1 MPYTAEIS
9 RSNPSCFIFLV
20 DQSTSMEEPFGGG
33 DGTRR
38 TKQAGVADATNR
50 LLDNL
55 VIKCSK
61 DEGIRDY
68 YQVSVIGYGTR
79 VGSALQ
85 GSLAGREL
93 VPISEIEANSRIVQR
108 TREVDDGLGGL
119 RQERVDFPTWIDPIA
134 SGGTPMAEALGMA
147 DGILRNWIAQ
157 HPDCFPPI
165 VINITDGEPNT
176 PPEAAAEALKSIR
189 SSDGNVL
196 LFNIHL
202 SSKPFPKIEYPDT
215 EQFLADEY
223 ARLLFRMSSV
233 LPPHLVAELKQ
244 EGYPVSDNSR
254 GFVFNADSIA
264 LIKFLNIGTRPSN
277 LR

>member
-1 MPYTAEIS
+1 MPYTAEIR

-20 DQSTSMEEPFGGG
+20 DQSTSMSDPFGGG
-33 DGTRR
+33 EGTRR
-38 TKQAGVADATNR
+38 MKQNGVADATNR

-61 DEGIRDY
+61 DEGIRDFY
-68 YQVSVIGYGTR
+68 HVGVIGYGAR

-85 GSLAGREL
+85 GSLADREL
-93 VPISEIEANSRIVQR
+93 VPISEIYANLRTVQR
-108 TREVDDGLGGL
+108 TREVDDGMGGVRL
-119 RQERVDFPTWIDPIA
+119 VPVEFSTWIDPIA
-134 SGGTPMAEALGMA
+134 SGGTPMAEAIGMA
-147 DGILRNWIAQ
+147 DGILRKWMAQ

-165 VINITDGEPNT
+165 VINITDGEPDT
-176 PPEAAAEALKSIR
+176 TPEAAAEAVKSIR

-202 SSKPFPKIEYPDT
+202 SSKPYPKIEYPDT
-215 EQFLADEY
+215 DQFLADEY

-254 GFVFNADSIA
+254 GFVFNSDSIA